1 MDRADKD
8 KHSGEGARPNLIK
21 GVFSSQTVVK
31 VGTGT
36 TTRRTIQ
43 KTYWS
48 VLEKSTGEIE
58 VQPLNKNYVP
68 SGPKRTVDREEF
80 LAQYNPEPEFYF
92 QTVVPRMRELE
103 NTVERG
109 EKNRSEGKTYSAE
122 FEFGSALSV
131 DEEHVRANFGLG
143 LTYLDRGEKNK
154 ANDIFERLVKLDA
167 AFETE
172 HKHLF
177 NDFGISMRKNG
188 MLDQALDYY
197 QRAVELAQNDE
208 HLHHNIARA
217 YFEKGDIENCLA
229 SLKRSLE
236 LNPDLAESLMF
247 LKYLEVKGYAKGGR
261 SIKGS
266 LGDLGSVDTS
276 PPVDSGDEGLADEDI
291 FQSTDMKFNV

>member
-1 MDRADKD
+1 MDHGDKD
-8 KHSGEGARPNLIK
+8 KHPGAGARPNLIK
-21 GVFSSQTVVK
+21 GVFSTQSVAK
-31 VGTGT
+31 VGTGS

-48 VLEKSTGEIE
+48 VLEKDSGLVE

-68 SGPKRTVDREEF
+68 SGPKREVDKEEF
-80 LAQYNPEPEFYF
+80 LAQFNPEPEFYF
-92 QTVVPRMRELE
+92 QTVAPRLRELE
-103 NTVERG
+103 MTVERG

-122 FEFGSALSV
+122 FEFGTALSV

-167 AFETE
+167 AFEPE

-197 QRAVELAQNDE
+197 LRAAELAQDDE

-236 LNPDLAESLMF
+236 LNPDLAESLQF
-247 LKYLEVKGYAKGGR
+247 LKFLESKGYLKDGR
-261 SIKGS
+261 PVRQPQPPDPAPGRASALDS
-266 LGDLGSVDTS
+266 VPGDPDDDA
-276 PPVDSGDEGLADEDI
+276 PPS
-291 FQSTDMKFNV
+291 SSMKFNI